1 MPQPLKLPL
10 TTVRNNLKTWEAWSS
25 FPGQLSTSSFP
36 RPSGQTIKLQPASMP
51 PLSTLHFRYSGLL
64 NCRPSKGTVR
74 LVLPIS
80 YSWKPG
86 AVLHSQKGKLL
97 STYSMGA
104 SKRQVIPHAICDP
117 TSKGTGGEQRA
128 ELEPPLWFP
137 ATEAKK
143 FRFRIAK

>member
-1 MPQPLKLPL
+1 MPQLAKFPL
-10 TTVRNNLKTWEAWSS
+10 TTIRNNPQTWEAWRS
-25 FPGQLSTSSFP
+25 FPGQLFTSSFP
-36 RPSGQTIKLQPASMP
+36 RASGQTIKLQPTSMP

-86 AVLHSQKGKLL
+86 AVLHIQKGKLL
-97 STYSMGA
+97 STYSVGA

-117 TSKGTGGEQRA
+117 TSKGTGGKQRA

-137 ATEAKK
+137 TTEAKK